1 MPHFLWRPILLPA
14 GKPGCRNNLWLN
26 ILLLKRALSNR
37 TQLNTLMWTSCKR
50 AVTNYLSTLGRALI
64 IYFNV
69 PGEKAIDYVIYL
81 EVAIAAT
88 LMINDIVRKRSFKAT
103 SMVFIAVASM
113 CLLWTFRMGS
123 LWQSIG
129 EFVATN
135 LF

>member
-1 MPHFLWRPILLPA
+1 
-14 GKPGCRNNLWLN
+14 
-26 ILLLKRALSNR
+26 
-37 TQLNTLMWTSCKR
+37 
-50 AVTNYLSTLGRALI
+50 LSTLGRALI

-103 SMVFIAVASM
+103 SIVFVAVASM